1 MNRDPILEEL
11 IVEVHE
17 HLHAALTATKSFYEL
32 QGTDVSSLLGGPIRF
47 SKNASSHPHEIVEI
61 LKDLPSSQHVVY
73 K

>member
-1 MNRDPILEEL
+1 MSRDPILEKQ
-11 IVEVHE
+11 IVEVHKR
-17 HLHAALTATKSFYEL
+17 LHAALTATKSFYDS

-47 SKNASSHPHEIVEI
+47 SKNASSHPREIVEI